1 MSKTTAEL
9 LVQEDQYKG
18 VFEIKTY
25 FSGELRIKL
34 YKESQELVIIELGD
48 LDDIFTKDKGFKR
61 DQKGLYRVTR
71 GECRARFGI
80 EQKVELH
87 QQKLA
92 VTK

>member
-9 LVQEDQYKG
+9 LVQEDQFKG

-34 YKESQELVIIELGD
+34 FKDSQELLIIELGD
-48 LDDIFTKDKGFKR
+48 LDDIFVKEKGFRK
-61 DQKGLYRVTR
+61 DQRGLYRITR
-71 GECRARFGI
+71 GECKARFGI

-87 QQKLA
+87 QSSLKA
-92 VTK
+92 AK

>member
-18 VFEIKTY
+18 VFEFKTY

-34 YKESQELVIIELGD
+34 FKDSQELLIIELGD

-61 DQKGLYRVTR
+61 DQKGLYRLTR

-87 QQKLA
+87 QQKL
-92 VTK
+92 

>member
-34 YKESQELVIIELGD
+34 FKESQELLIIELGD

-61 DQKGLYRVTR
+61 DQKGLYRLTR

-87 QQKLA
+87 QQKL
-92 VTK
+92 K